1 MLQKIALAR
10 VVVFGLCL
18 LALGAHAQKA
28 AKVWRIGY
36 LASSPP
42 LPGGSPP
49 VKFRE
54 AMRELGY
61 VEDQNVVY
69 IGRWANA
76 RTERLPALA
85 AELVGAGVD
94 VIVTF
99 GGKAAEVAKQTTST
113 VPIVF
118 VGTGDPVATG
128 MVESL
133 SRPGANATGLSD
145 QSTELSAKR
154 LEILKELVPK
164 AERIAVLWN
173 ADDYAMTLRYREIER
188 AAALLHVTVRPVTV
202 RRPEDFEQAFAAM
215 THERPEALLL
225 LSDSLTLLNRKRI
238 LEFAE
243 TSTIPTMYEIG
254 SLVQD
259 GGLIS
264 YGPNLEDILIRSAV
278 YVDKIL
284 KGARPRD
291 LPVEQPTRYYLLVNV
306 KAATALR
313 LTIPQS
319 LLLRADEAIR

>member
-1 MLQKIALAR
+1 MPSFSITI
-10 VVVFGLCL
+10 GLCL
-18 LALGAHAQKA
+18 VALPLGAQAQKA

-42 LPGGSPP
+42 PPGGAPP

-202 RRPEDFEQAFAAM
+202 RQPEDLEQAFATM
-215 THERPEALLL
+215 TRERPEALLL

-243 TSTIPTMYEIG
+243 TSTIPAMYEIG

-284 KGARPRD
+284 KGAKPRD
-291 LPVEQPTRYYLLVNV
+291 MPVEQPTRYYLIVNI
-306 KAATALR
+306 KAANALH
-313 LTIPQS
+313 LQIPQS